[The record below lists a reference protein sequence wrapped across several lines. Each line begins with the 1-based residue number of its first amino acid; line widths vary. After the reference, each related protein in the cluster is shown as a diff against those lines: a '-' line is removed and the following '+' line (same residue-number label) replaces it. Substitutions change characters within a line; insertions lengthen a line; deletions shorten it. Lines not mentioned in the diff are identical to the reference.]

1 MGTLWQ
7 DIKYGA
13 RVLTRK
19 PGTTVVVILTLAL
32 GLGAN
37 LAIFSLVNAFLFRPL
52 PLPEPDRLVS
62 INSKTLGSPAPFN
75 LSYPDFLD
83 VREQAEDFADITGYA
98 LSLAGISADDQA
110 EMVIINYVPGNYFRT
125 LGVQSALGHLRL
137 TEGEALES
145 DAPLAVLG
153 HSYWSRRFAGDP
165 SVLGRQVYLNG
176 RSFTVIGVTEKGFKG
191 AYPLTETAVYVTVN
205 HAEALSSSVSIDQ
218 RNSRDL
224 RTLGRLLPSVTIEQ
238 AQASL
243 SVISARLAQDYPET
257 NEDLAFLV
265 FPETSVRPEPE
276 AALFM
281 PILATVFMALVG
293 LVLLLTCVNVAT
305 VLLVRAT
312 AREREFGIRAA
323 LGAGRW
329 RLMQQFFTESVL
341 LAFAGGLAGLAAG
354 YWASRSLSAVRLP
367 GDMPFV
373 FDFSFDWRIFTY
385 GAALALGAGLVIGLL
400 PAVRGSRPDVN
411 DALREGGRT
420 GTAGRSRHL
429 VRNALVVAQI
439 SVSLVLLIAAGLF
452 VRSLQEARK
461 MELGFRAQGVLN
473 VSFNPKMLGYGEDR
487 ARELFRDI
495 EQEVRALPGVE
506 SVAYARYAPITYNNV
521 SAPVHLP
528 GKTYTREA
536 PPPVV
541 GYNLVREGY
550 FRTMGVRILQGRG
563 FTEQDN
569 DGSAPVALINQR
581 LADTLWPGENPLG
594 RRLSVRDSLYEVVG
608 VTGNGTYF
616 SVLESPRSFLYLSA
630 RQVYDPVRVLHIK
643 TQGEP
648 SALAANVREV
658 IRSVDPL
665 LPVFD
670 LMTMESSLEG
680 GNGYFVYN
688 IGAMLAGVMGLIG
701 LVLATLGV
709 YGVVSFNASQR
720 THEIGIRMALGARR
734 RSIYRLVIG
743 QGFLLTVAGL
753 ALGLL
758 MARVLMPGLGGF
770 LNGVSPFDPL
780 TYIVFSLFLLVISL
794 GASFLPAYRASR
806 IDPMVALRCE

>member
-1 MGTLWQ
+1 
-7 DIKYGA
+7 
-13 RVLTRK
+13 
-19 PGTTVVVILTLAL
+19 
-32 GLGAN
+32 
-37 LAIFSLVNAFLFRPL
+37 
-52 PLPEPDRLVS
+52 
-62 INSKTLGSPAPFN
+62 
-75 LSYPDFLD
+75 
-83 VREQAEDFADITGYA
+83 
-98 LSLAGISADDQA
+98 
-110 EMVIINYVPGNYFRT
+110 
-125 LGVQSALGHLRL
+125 
-137 TEGEALES
+137 
-145 DAPLAVLG
+145 
-153 HSYWSRRFAGDP
+153 
-165 SVLGRQVYLNG
+165 
-176 RSFTVIGVTEKGFKG
+176 
-191 AYPLTETAVYVTVN
+191 
-205 HAEALSSSVSIDQ
+205 
-218 RNSRDL
+218 
-224 RTLGRLLPSVTIEQ
+224 
-238 AQASL
+238 
-243 SVISARLAQDYPET
+243 
-257 NEDLAFLV
+257 
-265 FPETSVRPEPE
+265 
-276 AALFM
+276 
-281 PILATVFMALVG
+281 
-293 LVLLLTCVNVAT
+293 
-305 VLLVRAT
+305 
-312 AREREFGIRAA
+312 
-323 LGAGRW
+323 
-329 RLMQQFFTESVL
+329 
-341 LAFAGGLAGLAAG
+341 
-354 YWASRSLSAVRLP
+354 
-367 GDMPFV
+367 
-373 FDFSFDWRIFTY
+373 
-385 GAALALGAGLVIGLL
+385 
-400 PAVRGSRPDVN
+400 
-411 DALREGGRT
+411 
-420 GTAGRSRHL
+420 
-429 VRNALVVAQI
+429 
-439 SVSLVLLIAAGLF
+439 
-452 VRSLQEARK
+452 